1 MMIKKILVP
10 LCVACAIFALSS
22 CRSAKEVT
30 YLPTI
35 NGEWSIVEINGAAV
49 VPAAGQEYPSIG
61 FETTTGKVYGNSS
74 CNRFHGTFDTNAD
87 PGKLDLSAL
96 VSTRMMCLDMTLE
109 NNVMNALKNVSGYKK
124 LGNRIALTNNL
135 NRPVILLDVKIAVS
149 KTAVLEG
156 EWKITEVNGELV
168 PTNLEKKP
176 FLNFDVQKNRIHGNA
191 GCNMING
198 GFVTKEDDPMAI
210 SFPAVAATMMACP
223 DMTLER
229 KVLDAL
235 NVIKTF
241 EIINDKSVA
250 FYDEGGVTKMR
261 IEK

>member
-1 MMIKKILVP
+1 MIKKVLVS
-10 LCVACAIFALSS
+10 LCAAGAIFALSS

-49 VPAAGQEYPSIG
+49 VPAVGQEYPSIG
-61 FETTTGKVYGNSS
+61 FETATGKVYGNSS
-74 CNRFHGTFDTNAD
+74 CNRFHGTFDTNTT

-96 VSTRMMCLDMTLE
+96 ASTRMMCMDMTLE

-124 LGNRIALTNNL
+124 IGNKIALTNSL
-135 NRPVILLDVKIAVS
+135 NRPVVLLDEKITVNKIA
-149 KTAVLEG
+149 ALEG
-156 EWKITEVNGELV
+156 EWKISEVNGEIV

-176 FLNFDVQKNRIHGNA
+176 YLNFDVQKNRIHGNA

-198 GFVTKEDDPMAI
+198 GFVTKEDNPKAI

-223 DMTLER
+223 DMKLER

-235 NVIKTF
+235 NVIQTF
-241 EIINDKSVA
+241 EIVSEKSIA
-250 FYDEGGVTKMR
+250 FYDENNDVQLK